1 MVYFPRRIVACACVD
16 ADTSD
21 HRDIVI
27 VSAFL
32 IISIG
37 TLKRERE
44 TQVLLK
50 TTIKVAKP
58 VPVTVTVDDCGWLW
72 HVCCPCGILWSREV
86 MALAQTRV
94 QTKACAVTSFNI
106 FQHLSTGRNMQWS
119 DDIRWYQ
126 MISDVLRRVS
136 LHLQLSHIRRWE
148 RPHISSL
155 PSSQRKASCSI
166 KRIHATFPCWL

>member
-37 TLKRERE
+37 TLKRERDASLTE
-44 TQVLLK
+44 NIWK
-50 TTIKVAKP
+50 PGTIKVAKP

-106 FQHLSTGRNMQWS
+106 FQPEGTCS
-119 DDIRWYQ
+119 DQ
-126 MISDVLRRVS
+126 MISDVVRRVS